1 MYEMQEEWWA
11 KKKSK
16 HKAKEIIKCVIIGI
30 SKNKD
35 REILMPHS
43 LITMQLSWK

>member
-16 HKAKEIIKCVIIGI
+16 HKAKEIIKCVIGI
-30 SKNKD
+30 SKNQD